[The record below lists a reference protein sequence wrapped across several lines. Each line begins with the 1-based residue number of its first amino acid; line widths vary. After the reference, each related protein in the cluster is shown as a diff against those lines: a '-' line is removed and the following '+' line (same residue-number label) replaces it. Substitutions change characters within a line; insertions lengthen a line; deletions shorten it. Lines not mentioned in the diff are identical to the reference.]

1 MKKSVERWRSY
12 VNSEL
17 KRSGYPLPPEHVL
30 AVMDRESR
38 GHAGAVNPKSGA
50 SGLMQ
55 VMPIALKDYNNHNS
69 PKYTMAILRAKTDSA
84 GRIQIRVGLWILAR
98 FVRGAYNYLQKRLK
112 NVKLDDLIR
121 TADFYY
127 AAGPGNARKKLD
139 QIKRPTYDAVKA
151 RFPNWSRVVPAQRVW
166 NFVQKHGGQWD
177 LPAID
182 DWLESN
188 ILIEKKKT
196 KIGAAAGLVAIA
208 LAWSWFGKG

>member
-1 MKKSVERWRSY
+1 MRKSVERWRSV

-38 GHAGAVNPKSGA
+38 GKTGEVNTTSGA

-55 VMPIALKDYNNHNS
+55 VMPIALKDYNNNNS
-69 PKYTMAILRAKTDSA
+69 PKYTMATLRAKSETA
-84 GRIQIRVGLWILAR
+84 ARIQIRVGLWILAR
-98 FVRGAYNYLQKRLK
+98 FVRGAYNYLKKRLK
-112 NVKLDDLIR
+112 NVQLDDLIR

-127 AAGPGNARKKLD
+127 AAGPGNARKKLN
-139 QIKRPTYDAVKA
+139 QIARPTYDAVKA
-151 RFPNWSRVVPAQRVW
+151 KFPNWSRIVPAQRVW
-166 NFVQKHGGQWD
+166 NFVEKNGGTWN

-182 DWLESN
+182 SWLESD
-188 ILIEKKKT
+188 IEKEKKKT
-196 KIGAAAGLVAIA
+196 KMGAAAGLIAIA